1 MVLRKMGVIFEI
13 CFRKE
18 GVGGWGGDVS
28 SLKKG
33 GLPTLE
39 ETVL

>member
-18 GVGGWGGDVS
+18 GVGDVS

>member
-13 CFRKE
+13 YFRKE
-18 GVGGWGGDVS
+18 GGGEGGGGG

-39 ETVL
+39 ETML